1 MKLRERGKRQ
11 KKNITQYHVLDLL
24 VVQVD
29 KQKAK
34 RKQKNKN
41 REKQNNFCFIGRRV
55 FAYARTKIVGIWI
68 LKNKRTTKAY
78 TI

>member
-1 MKLRERGKRQ
+1 M
-11 KKNITQYHVLDLL
+11 
-24 VVQVD
+24 VQVD